1 MKKNLSIILFL
12 CLLINALS
20 LATKKPATDYLES
33 PGPAVMQDLKDGIEP
48 TDTPHHAGDSKE
60 NRFIARTFTW
70 LNIKKETLQTT
81 LKIPDK
87 VLKEEIKNFG
97 VVKNMVHPQYLKKQ
111 GFKKVGD
118 NVVVDYREV
127 FQRNLK
133 NFKEL
138 TADLAKSAKLAK
150 NDDPLVH
157 FLMFTQQI
165 RYSSPPTILGG
176 KYIRD
181 FYTPLQCLER
191 KTGDCD
197 TKSILLAEFL
207 GTTAQSQDRSA
218 ILILKGYGIFHAI
231 LAVKRNPLPGT
242 LTLYINKIGYFM
254 PLEASAPGWMPGFV
268 GRNTFNCL
276 KAGLYS
282 VETLD

>member
-1 MKKNLSIILFL
+1 MKKSLSVILFL
-12 CLLINALS
+12 WLLINALS
-20 LATKKPATDYLES
+20 LVTKKPAADYLQS
-33 PGPAVMQDLKDGIEP
+33 PGPAIMQDIKDGIET
-48 TDTPHHAGDSKE
+48 TDTPRTADDISE
-60 NRFIARTFTW
+60 SRYIIRTFTW
-70 LNIKKETLQTT
+70 INIKKATLKTI

-87 VLKEEIKNFG
+87 ALKEEIKNFG
-97 VVKNMVHPQYLKKQ
+97 VVKDMIHPQYLKKQ

-118 NVVVDYREV
+118 NIIVDYREV

-157 FLMFTQQI
+157 FLMFIQQI

-207 GTTAQSQDRSA
+207 GATAESRERLA
-218 ILILKGYGIFHAI
+218 ILILRGYGIFHAI
-231 LAVKRNPLPGT
+231 LAIKRNPLPGT
-242 LTLYINKIGYFM
+242 LTLYIDRIGYFM

-268 GRNTFNCL
+268 GRNTYNCL

-282 VETLD
+282 FEVLN